1 MPPTAQSLWALWRR
15 LRAGQVRILWLV
27 LGALLMVS
35 VLPLGLYHRLV
46 LQLSQD
52 KLVDTERV
60 QQTDLVRSLAQ
71 EIQQF
76 ESNLTQQLLSERQI
90 LALTGL
96 IDNVEDTAAEP
107 KVTRLLENFVETNR
121 STFIYL
127 TAVGKSGK
135 GTSASQGNFR
145 AEQDPFVAKA
155 LNRAF
160 VTCLQSQQLQVVKF
174 RSDPLAV
181 APGNRPAF
189 VVAVPLKDVNENFTG
204 MLAAVVSLEPILHHL
219 QEAGV
224 RERTVFLVDHNG
236 RLVAHQDTKNFVP
249 GADVSSNSL
258 VAQVKALPQEL
269 RNTETVR
276 FAETNKKHRIVLYV
290 PIISIRCFLLVSAK
304 RTVSGRI
311 ARFMN

>member
-1 MPPTAQSLWALWRR
+1 MPPTAQSFWALWKR
-15 LRAGQVRILWLV
+15 LRAAQVRILWLV

-71 EIQQF
+71 EIQHF

-90 LALTGL
+90 LDLTGL

-121 STFIYL
+121 NTFIYL
-127 TAVGKSGK
+127 TAGGKSGK

-174 RSDPLAV
+174 RSDPLAL
-181 APGNRPAF
+181 APGNRPGF
-189 VVAVPLKDVNENFTG
+189 GVAVPLKDVNENFTG
-204 MLAAVVSLEPILHHL
+204 MLSAVVSLERILHQV

-258 VAQVKALPQEL
+258 VTQVKALPQEL

-276 FAETNKKHRIVLYV
+276 YAEVIKKHKVEMIGTYSTIPELNW
-290 PIISIRCFLLVSAK
+290 
-304 RTVSGRI
+304 TVI
-311 ARFMN
+311 AQRRLDQAQSDH